1 MAGSIVILG
10 KRFRLEDYLRAILLI
25 SGLVFFTLGDV
36 AAHISFNP
44 TGVLFVLASLVL
56 NSLEVNI
63 QEKLLHQYAVHR
75 NEMTLLSIDYS
86 LHHTS
91 FPFQKNLK
99 TLKQISTNVL
109 QLSPFQ
115 SCCLD
120 NAML

>member
-75 NEMTLLSIDYS
+75 NEMFFTQHLRRLYCQLTILFTTL
-86 LHHTS
+86 
-91 FPFQKNLK
+91 PFRFKR
-99 TLKQISTNVL
+99 I
-109 QLSPFQ
+109 
-115 SCCLD
+115 
-120 NAML
+120 

>member
-75 NEMTLLSIDYS
+75 NEM
-86 LHHTS
+86 
-91 FPFQKNLK
+91 NLK